1 MQRNK
6 ESSRQKG
13 KQNQSRN
20 IQGTCPQ
27 IFGWHLLCANHWN
40 KDAEKSHNVPALRE
54 HAALREELSDALI
67 SLVALAAH
75 SCVDLPQ

>member
-27 IFGWHLLCANHWN
+27 IFGWHLLCANHWD
-40 KDAEKSHNVPALRE
+40 KDAEKSRNVPALRE
-54 HAALREELSDALI
+54 HAAQRARALHGIYIGPSGKPLRRQ
-67 SLVALAAH
+67 H
-75 SCVDLPQ
+75 